1 MKWPRLRS
9 PVARSSVTS
18 PATLAALRT
27 PVTLATLLTL
37 NACSVGPAYQRPT
50 VDLPSQWREP
60 AVGAPIG
67 ANANDNANA
76 DANDN
81 ANAHAGIWPAAD
93 WWRAF
98 GSSKL
103 DELIAQAE
111 RNNDDLGGAIAR
123 VREADA
129 QARIAGAALLPTLD
143 ADVSA
148 THERAPVTGVGP
160 KVYNVFSPALSASYE
175 LDFWGK
181 NRALRDA
188 ARAAASASRFD
199 QQTVALT
206 VISSVASTYFQALEL
221 RDRIAV
227 AQQNLDNGQKI
238 LKGFKAEQL
247 AGTATG
253 LDVAQQETTVALLN
267 AAIPPLLQQFRQTVN
282 TLAVLIGKT
291 PEAVDVDMGTLSGLS
306 NPIVIS
312 GLPSQLLSRRPDVAE
327 AEQNLI
333 AANADITVARAAL
346 FPSIELTASGGYE
359 SGALTSLV
367 SPPNRVY
374 AISAGLTQPIFH
386 GGALRGQV
394 AYSHARYTEL
404 LTTYHKTVLTA
415 FSNAES
421 ALVATRETAEQQKRQ
436 QEAVATAR
444 RAFDYAQTQMSA
456 GIVNILTVLN
466 TENALFS
473 AQDELAQV
481 NYLRLQALVDLYT
494 ALGGGWHQG

>member
-1 MKWPRLRS
+1 M
-9 PVARSSVTS
+9 
-18 PATLAALRT
+18 
-27 PVTLATLLTL
+27 TLLGAL
-37 NACSVGPAYQRPT
+37 CACSVGPVYKRPAM
-50 VDLPSQWREP
+50 DLPSHWHDS
-60 AVGAPIG
+60 ADGAPSPAPA
-67 ANANDNANA
+67 ANANANANANATANA
-76 DANDN
+76 DAD
-81 ANAHAGIWPAAD
+81 AGVWPAAD

-98 GSSKL
+98 GSSQL
-103 DELIAQAE
+103 DELIEQAM
-111 RNNDDLGGAIAR
+111 RNNDDLAGAIAR

-129 QARIAGAALLPTLD
+129 EARIAGAALLPTLD
-143 ADVSA
+143 ADVNA
-148 THERAPVTGVGP
+148 TRERAQVSGVGP
-160 KVYNVFSPALSASYE
+160 RVYNVFNPALAASYE

-181 NRALRDA
+181 NRGLRDA
-188 ARAAASASRFD
+188 ARAAAAASRFD
-199 QQTVALT
+199 RQTVALT

-227 AQQNLDNGQKI
+227 AQQNLENGQKI
-238 LKGFKAEQL
+238 LKGFKAEQF

-291 PEAVDVDMGTLSGLS
+291 PESLDVDAGTLSALS
-306 NPIVIS
+306 NPAVAP

-346 FPSIELTASGGYE
+346 FPSIELTAGGGYE

-374 AISAGLTQPIFH
+374 ALTAGLTQPIFH

-394 AYSHARYTEL
+394 AYSQARYTEL

-421 ALVATRETAEQQKRQ
+421 ALVAARQTAEQQKRQ

-444 RAFDYAQTQMSA
+444 RAFDFAQTQMSA

-494 ALGGGWHQG
+494 ALGGGWQLQPPQLTRNTQIDS